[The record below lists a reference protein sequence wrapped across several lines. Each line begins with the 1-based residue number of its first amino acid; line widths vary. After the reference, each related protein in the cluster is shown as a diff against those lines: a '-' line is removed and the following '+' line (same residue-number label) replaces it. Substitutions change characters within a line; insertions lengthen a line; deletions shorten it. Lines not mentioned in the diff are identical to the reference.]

1 MITDGCD
8 DNGHGDD
15 PHDDGDGDG
24 DGDDGDGD
32 DDGSDG
38 DKLTTTTAM
47 PVHRNHSSLFF
58 RKITE
63 SKPTKIM
70 IEPEEEKDVAFIHGG
85 RTFVNLWVFGLFFF
99 FIKATS

>member
-1 MITDGCD
+1 MTSMIIDGCD

-15 PHDDGDGDG
+15 LHDD
-24 DGDDGDGD
+24 DDGNDDD

-38 DKLTTTTAM
+38 DKLTTTTAI

-58 RKITE
+58 RKIME

-70 IEPEEEKDVAFIHGG
+70 IEPEEEKDVAFVHG
-85 RTFVNLWVFGLFFF
+85 N
-99 FIKATS
+99 

>member
-1 MITDGCD
+1 MTSMITDDSD

-15 PHDDGDGDG
+15 PHDDDDG

-32 DDGSDG
+32 GGSD
-38 DKLTTTTAM
+38 DDQLTTTTAM

-70 IEPEEEKDVAFIHGG
+70 IEPEEEKDVAFFHG
-85 RTFVNLWVFGLFFF
+85 
-99 FIKATS
+99 S